1 MRKFNLLFVIV
12 VLSFTVSGCTKRTDS
27 SYQTGSIEMESGNEQ
42 EYNNTDNNTVNSI
55 VDNNVSF
62 SSQPEPGPRTEVLP
76 DMDKIDMDE
85 IRDSVMENNIDN
97 SINDNSNGAPIEE
110 IPVDNGIISDLPI
123 GEKSTDTNN
132 DIISLE
138 PDTSLEKS
146 VSGVKGIT
154 INTIKNILESYGF
167 TEFTTSIAPDGTG
180 ISVAEWKSYYVEV
193 KTDRDDNVYE
203 LWLSASGADS
213 LDVIVQCAGALC
225 PESKGWIKDSNIGL
239 EKKIGEFSFALGQND
254 DTYIL
259 RAVGDKME

>member
-12 VLSFTVSGCTKRTDS
+12 ALSLTVSGCTKRTDLP
-27 SYQTGSIEMESGNEQ
+27 YKTGSTEMESGNEQ

-55 VDNNVSF
+55 VENNVDI

-76 DMDKIDMDE
+76 DMDKIDIDE
-85 IRDSVMENNIDN
+85 IRNSAMGNNNDN
-97 SINDNSNGAPIEE
+97 FINDNSDDALIEE

-146 VSGVKGIT
+146 IAGVKGIT
-154 INTIKNILESYGF
+154 INNIKNILAPYGF

-213 LDVIVQCAGALC
+213 LDFIVQCAGALC

-239 EKKIGEFSFALGQND
+239 EKKIGEFTFALGQEND
-254 DTYIL
+254 AYIF